1 MTAERWVREPQGLGV
16 SGFIRTE
23 RFVAEVPKKSGWER
37 LAGVITPTPDSNC

>member
-16 SGFIRTE
+16 FASSGHE

-37 LAGVITPTPDSNC
+37 LAGVITLTPDGNC